1 MVGSIKLKSFCTA
14 KETMN
19 KLKRRCSFN
28 APVISEA
35 GGDGSS
41 VAGKRVGWERMVA
54 SQVTSE
60 SLGWPPNV
68 GTWLHTGKDSR
79 ASHGEGRS
87 IQGGNTLHGEC
98 GPSWKA
104 SPAPGYGAVGV
115 YRGGSFHRLMSGR
128 SNPAIL
134 QKGWGFTGTESA
146 PTFWPLWSALKLS
159 QRLWVCH
166 LTAVLQRD
174 LKKYIYFRS

>member
-1 MVGSIKLKSFCTA
+1 
-14 KETMN
+14 MN
-19 KLKRRCSFN
+19 KLKRWCSFN

-41 VAGKRVGWERMVA
+41 VVGKRVGWERMVA

-60 SLGWPPNV
+60 SLGWPPNM
-68 GTWLHTGKDSR
+68 GTWLRISRDSR

-87 IQGGNTLHGEC
+87 IQGGNMLHREC

-128 SNPAIL
+128 SIPAIL
-134 QKGWGFTGTESA
+134 QKGLGFPGTGSA
-146 PTFWPLWSALKLS
+146 PPFWPFRSALELS
-159 QRLWVCH
+159 RHLWVCH
-166 LTAVLQRD
+166 LAAVLQRD